1 MKKLSNEEISFF
13 CLELSLMLHAGV
25 GVGEGL
31 CLLAE
36 ETRDDET
43 RSFLTDMAD
52 CLDQG
57 TPLAEAMRRSGRFPD
72 YVTGLVDVG
81 ERSGRTEEALQSLA
95 RYYEDRS
102 RLEHQLRS
110 ALLYP
115 AILLLMM
122 LVVKFIF
129 LTQSQIFMLHQR
141 V

>member
-57 TPLAEAMRRSGRFPD
+57 TPRLCGVPAGF
-72 YVTGLVDVG
+72 
-81 ERSGRTEEALQSLA
+81 RT
-95 RYYEDRS
+95 
-102 RLEHQLRS
+102 
-110 ALLYP
+110 
-115 AILLLMM
+115 M
-122 LVVKFIF
+122 
-129 LTQSQIFMLHQR
+129 
-141 V
+141 